1 MYYTQAMEEGDL
13 SMEQA
18 ANLSK
23 KFRIEL
29 AKLVTPRDLQ
39 KSKKRGLTLQEKEY
53 YLTQARKNLFNKGF
67 DDLSKETSTAVS
79 NYDSQINNLK
89 KDADIYL
96 KRINML
102 APEVEGQRY
111 IISEPQALSLIHI

>member
-67 DDLSKETSTAVS
+67 
-79 NYDSQINNLK
+79 
-89 KDADIYL
+89 
-96 KRINML
+96 
-102 APEVEGQRY
+102 
-111 IISEPQALSLIHI
+111 